1 MDRLIRTYATIN
13 IKDLDLIDF
22 SQIGETS
29 SKSIRRSIDESQ
41 FVIKWEEE
49 KEPAFIENGKI
60 IPVGIYTHSE
70 VLELMGTPFWSEPEE
85 IAEIGTKRKI

>member
-13 IKDLDLIDF
+13 IIDLELIDF

-29 SKSIRRSIDESQ
+29 SETIRKSIDETQ

-49 KEPAFIENGKI
+49 KEPTFIENGKV

-70 VLELMGTPFWSEPEE
+70 VLELMGTPFWSGEVEE
-85 IAEIGTKRKI
+85 QMKKI